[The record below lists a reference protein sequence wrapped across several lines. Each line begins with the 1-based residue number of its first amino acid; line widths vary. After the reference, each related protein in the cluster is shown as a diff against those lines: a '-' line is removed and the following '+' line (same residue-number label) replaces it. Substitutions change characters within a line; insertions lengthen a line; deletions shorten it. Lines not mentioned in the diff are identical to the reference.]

1 VGYHEVVDNPM
12 DFGTMKKKI
21 SSGEYGEGST
31 AAAALFGD
39 FLLVFNNCSLYN
51 PEDSE
56 VAEEAARILALLPET
71 YAAACTSVSKKK

>member
-1 VGYHEVVDNPM
+1 M

-21 SSGEYGEGST
+21 SSGEYGKGSA
-31 AAAALFGD
+31 AAAALYDD

-71 YAAACTSVSKKK
+71 YASACTSVSKKK